1 MFLQGYPTISQT
13 YMTNEVDALKDLYD
27 LRVISTKKGDL
38 PGARY
43 YPFELVTERGRM
55 REIIEEFRPQV
66 LHGHYL
72 HMAKLLAELGE
83 RYRIPFTIRTH
94 SFDSLRDW
102 HHRPRLGF
110 PEVRA
115 VRSDAC
121 AGILA
126 FPFVRPLMESVGIPA
141 SKIIDCYPVINYQRF
156 FDRSPNGE
164 AVLNV
169 GACIPK
175 KRVEDF
181 VDLGKLVTKTLN
193 VYAIGYDHKSLS
205 AYNEANGSP
214 VTVHRAVEPQEM
226 PAVYKAHGWLVY
238 TACPKLKNV
247 GWPMAV
253 AEAQAAGLGV
263 CFPAIRPDV
272 REYVGDAGF
281 LYTSIQEVADIL
293 RNPYPAEM
301 RERGFEHAKKSD
313 IETHRH
319 LLTDVW
325 DRVVGTRPRFGLRN
339 SYRLYTAATE
349 PLRTGLRVAR
359 VFRKPCDSPSSRLS
373 LQEETHPIAT

>member
-13 YMTNEVDALKDLYD
+13 YMTNEVDALKDDYD
-27 LRVISTKKGDL
+27 LRIISTKPGDL
-38 PGARY
+38 PGERHH
-43 YPFELVTERGRM
+43 PFELVTEKGRM

-72 HMAKLLAELGE
+72 HTAKLLAELGE

-94 SFDSLRDW
+94 SFDSLKRWDR
-102 HHRPRLGF
+102 RPRLGF

-115 VRSDAC
+115 THSDAC
-121 AGILA
+121 ASILA

-141 SKIIDCYPVINYQRF
+141 SRIIDCYPVISYRRF
-156 FDRSPNGE
+156 FDRSPNGD
-164 AVLNV
+164 AVMNV

-175 KRVEDF
+175 KRMEDF
-181 VDLGKLVTKTLN
+181 VDLGKLVKKTFD
-193 VYAIGYDHKSLS
+193 VYAIGYEHESLR

-214 VTVHRAVEPQEM
+214 VTVHHAVEPHEM

-238 TACPKLKNV
+238 TANFKLKTV

-253 AEAQAAGLGV
+253 AEAQAAGLGI
-263 CFPAIRPDV
+263 CFPNIRPDV
-272 REYVGDAGF
+272 REYVGEAGF
-281 LYTSIQEVADIL
+281 LYDSVQEAADIIQ
-293 RNPYPAEM
+293 RPYPEQM

-313 IETHRH
+313 IESHKH

-325 DRVVGTRPRFGLRN
+325 DKVAGTQPRSGLRT
-339 SYRLYTAATE
+339 SYRLYAAATD
-349 PLRTGLRVAR
+349 PLRAALRTVRGNTGKTTPR
-359 VFRKPCDSPSSRLS
+359 S
-373 LQEETHPIAT
+373 EHH